1 MFIRHE
7 VLHAQFGKGALIM
20 REEVQAALDMVR
32 PQLQADGG
40 DAEIVEITQDG
51 VVKLRLKGAC
61 GGCPMSQMTLK
72 MGIER
77 ILKEKVP
84 AVKSVESVI

>member
-1 MFIRHE
+1 M
-7 VLHAQFGKGALIM
+7 K
-20 REEVQAALDMVR
+20 EEVQAALDVVR

-40 DAEIVEITQDG
+40 DAEIVEVTEDG

-84 AVKSVESVI
+84 SVKSVEAVV